1 MKALPREPRDL
12 RIDFARGIALLII
25 YTDHVVENPLAAYTP
40 ARFGFSDMA
49 EVFVFLSGFVCG
61 LVYVRI
67 LDSSGFCACQKKAIM
82 RASQLYVANCAM
94 TTFAALIVWKFDG
107 SAARFLEP
115 SNAEATALVRSEPA
129 RALVDALT
137 FRLQGTSF
145 LILPLYFV
153 LIVFL
158 PAMLVVWKRNPL
170 ALLLPSILVYA
181 NVQII
186 PDMLRLPR
194 GLNERWY
201 FNPLAWQCLFVIGVH
216 FGALRSRKPPTARIP
231 TSPWLTCLAVSA
243 LALSAAA
250 LRFGAVP
257 IWPYEEKDLL
267 GPLRLLHFGAVV
279 IVARTVLPSSE
290 RVARIRLL
298 DPVIACGQCSLA
310 TYCGSGLI
318 AMAVGMSRWNELG
331 PMLGAIVVNVGG
343 WAACCLIALIWRRTR
358 AMAFPHLKGSPAVA
372 RKRSDGP
379 QPSGET
385 LDPEL

>member
-1 MKALPREPRDL
+1 MNMLRRHSRDL
-12 RIDFARGIALLII
+12 RIDLARGLALLII
-25 YTDHVVENPLAAYTP
+25 YTDHVVDNPLARYTP

-49 EVFVFLSGFVCG
+49 EVFVFLSGLVGG

-67 LDSSGFCACQKKAIM
+67 LDSSGFFACQKKALI
-82 RASQLYVANCAM
+82 RASQLYVANFAM
-94 TTFAALIVWKFDG
+94 TAVAALIVWQFDG

-137 FRLQGTSF
+137 LRLQGTSF

-181 NVQII
+181 NVQIF
-186 PDMLRLPR
+186 PDMLRLPPW
-194 GLNERWY
+194 LNERWY

-216 FGALRSRKPPTARIP
+216 FGALRSRTPATAGIP
-231 TSPWLTCLAVSA
+231 ASLWLTCLAVSA

-250 LRFGAVP
+250 LRFAAVP

-279 IVARTVLPSSE
+279 IVARALLPTSE
-290 RVARIRLL
+290 RLARIRLW

-318 AMAVGMSRWNELG
+318 AMAVGMSRWHQLG
-331 PMLGAIVVNVGG
+331 SMLGAIVVNVGG
-343 WAACCLIALIWRRTR
+343 WAACCVIAQAWRQIRELGVTR
-358 AMAFPHLKGSPAVA
+358 FKGNPAIPA
-372 RKRSDGP
+372 TLDAP
-379 QPSGET
+379 QPSVFQDD
-385 LDPEL
+385 L